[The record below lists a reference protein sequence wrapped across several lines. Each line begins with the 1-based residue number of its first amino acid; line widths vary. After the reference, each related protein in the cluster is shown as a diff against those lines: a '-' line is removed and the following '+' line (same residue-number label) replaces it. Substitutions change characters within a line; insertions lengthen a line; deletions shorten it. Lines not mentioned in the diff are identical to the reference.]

1 METILAF
8 VKNLPLFVLHLIRD
22 LIYGPDGRPSLLA
35 TITFGLF
42 VLFVFVTLWLL
53 FTGQDWPHYAV
64 FAATTTT
71 LSTGGKVVDKYI
83 NNAGRFMG

>member
-8 VKNLPLFVLHLIRD
+8 TKNLPLFVLNFIRD

-53 FTGQDWPHYAV
+53 FT
-64 FAATTTT
+64 ATTTT